1 MLQGIHLTLLIG
13 PAVPVPA
20 PQAVMD
26 AITSVQVTSSKDTS
40 GFQLVFAISKNSMVL
55 TTLLPAGYFDPIST
69 RVIVIVTVG
78 GMPQVL
84 MDGVVTRQELAPSS
98 EPGQSTLTITGE
110 DLSALMDLIDLTGVP
125 FPAMTEVARVY
136 LMLAKYAAFGIV
148 PIAIPPIPPD
158 VPIPTHEIPTQRGTD
173 RSYIRTLAGQAGY
186 VFYVEPGPL
195 PGQSIAYFGP
205 DIRIPVPQPALNIN
219 MDAETNVESL
229 SFSLDGLQKK
239 IVLYSIMD
247 PVTGKVVI
255 PIPVPNLSIL
265 RPPLGVKLP
274 IPWRFEQQEG
284 AAKNSPA
291 KAAQEILGI
300 LFNAADAITASGSL
314 DVLRYGRVLRSRMLV
329 GARGAGIAYDGLY
342 YVNSVTHNIK
352 RGEYKQSFQL
362 SRDGL
367 ISLTPKVPV

>member
-26 AITSVQVTSSKDTS
+26 ALVSVQVTSSKDTS
-40 GFQLVFAISKNSMVL
+40 GFQVVFAVSKNSLLL

-69 RVIVIVTVG
+69 RVIVIATVG

-110 DLSALMDLIDLTGVP
+110 DLSALMDLIDLTGTP
-125 FPAMTEVARVY
+125 FPAMTEVARIY
-136 LMLAKYAAFGIV
+136 LMLARYAAFGVV
-148 PIAIPPIPPD
+148 PAAVPPIPPD
-158 VPIPTHEIPTQRGTD
+158 VPIPTDEIPTQRGTD
-173 RSYIRTLAGQAGY
+173 RAYIRTLAGEAGY
-186 VFYVEPGPL
+186 VFYIEPGPL
-195 PGQSIAYFGP
+195 PLQSIAYFGP
-205 DIRIPVPQPALNIN
+205 DVRIPVPQPSLNIN

-229 SFSLDGLQKK
+229 SFSFDGLQKK

-247 PVTGKVVI
+247 PVTHKVVI
-255 PIPVPNLSIL
+255 PIPVPNLSIV

-274 IPWRFEQQEG
+274 IPWRLEQREG
-284 AAKNSPA
+284 AAKNNPA

-300 LFNAADAITASGSL
+300 LFNASDAITASGSL
-314 DVLRYGRVLRSRMLV
+314 DVLRYGHVLRSRMLV
-329 GARGAGIAYDGLY
+329 SVRGAGIAYDGLY

-352 RGEYKQSFQL
+352 RGEYKQNFQL

>member
-26 AITSVQVTSSKDTS
+26 AVTSVQVTSSKDTS
-40 GFQLVFAISKNSMVL
+40 GFQLVFAISKNSMLL

-125 FPAMTEVARVY
+125 YPAMTEVARIY

-148 PIAIPPIPPD
+148 PAAIPPIPPD
-158 VPIPTHEIPTQRGTD
+158 IPIPTDEIPIQRGTD

-195 PGQSIAYFGP
+195 PGESIAYFGP
-205 DIRIPVPQPALNIN
+205 DVRIPVPQPALNIN

-229 SFSLDGLQKK
+229 SFSFDG
-239 IVLYSIMD
+239 
-247 PVTGKVVI
+247 
-255 PIPVPNLSIL
+255 
-265 RPPLGVKLP
+265 R
-274 IPWRFEQQEG
+274 
-284 AAKNSPA
+284 
-291 KAAQEILGI
+291 
-300 LFNAADAITASGSL
+300 
-314 DVLRYGRVLRSRMLV
+314 
-329 GARGAGIAYDGLY
+329 Y
-342 YVNSVTHNIK
+342 YVKSVTHNIK